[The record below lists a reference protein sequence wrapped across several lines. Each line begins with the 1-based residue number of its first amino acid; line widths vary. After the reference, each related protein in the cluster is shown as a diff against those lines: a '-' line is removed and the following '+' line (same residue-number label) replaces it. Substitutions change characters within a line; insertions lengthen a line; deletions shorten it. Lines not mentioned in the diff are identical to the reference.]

1 MEKQRFEPTVLGQ
14 VRGRTWEI
22 CHLFS
27 GKILVGFNPFF
38 EGMLACVF
46 GWYSYNLNDTSTKTA
61 EASLI
66 ARNYIYIYI
75 VFKNTCRSPLKMCF
89 LKPQPYH
96 LEKTHNLQ
104 QCHPTRKGHTN
115 KETGQVPQTGWS
127 ENGGFEPPLEPFRM
141 MARSSDTKW
150 HINCSRMFC
159 CVCSITESLKVH
171 SRIIDHH
178 WSSFVIGNHQEPEQ
192 SNISLL
198 ELLG

>member
-75 VFKNTCRSPLKMCF
+75 VS
-89 LKPQPYH
+89 
-96 LEKTHNLQ
+96 KTHVVHPSRCAFWNLSLTILRKHITYNNATLQ
-104 QCHPTRKGHTN
+104 EKGTQTRKLGKFPRPVDLKTEDSNPHWNRFAWWRDQAIPSGIST
-115 KETGQVPQTGWS
+115 VP
-127 ENGGFEPPLEPFRM
+127 
-141 MARSSDTKW
+141 A
-150 HINCSRMFC
+150 CSVV
-159 CVCSITESLKVH
+159 CVQSL
-171 SRIIDHH
+171 
-178 WSSFVIGNHQEPEQ
+178 N
-192 SNISLL
+192 L
-198 ELLG
+198 